1 MKPLNR
7 PMFRYGGPIK
17 EGIMS
22 GIREPKKNG
31 GSMNEPQA
39 INTVGS
45 PLAPQG
51 SDGRQQYAFPLLAP
65 IAMAAGRALARPFG
79 KFVAKRIPQI
89 FAGPNKQYGTGKKI
103 FEAGFKKKAPT
114 VVFEPNKL
122 GLAFKNDPLAKSVMT
137 GSSFVGRGIKA
148 GGKGIYNVG
157 KYATTTPSGL
167 TFLGA
172 PVAYQAGK
180 YFLSSGEEIKDPN
193 DIKKIKQGK
202 VGTSGAPGGGD
213 PGMYLEPQTK
223 KGGGVELT
231 AEQLR
236 KKNVERYRDIMD
248 IKGMN
253 KDAAYN
259 SLIAAS
265 QAINE
270 SGDFK
275 GDIKSGKLINQIIQ
289 ATSKQFDKPK
299 ATKDAIN
306 TLIAKAEIEKDM
318 NKEKNALENKK
329 TNLQIKAAEKAL
341 AGDSFDEAILKK
353 ITATNG
359 KMPTG
364 SDLAGI
370 LKATKGIDSVV
381 LDGSQVTP
389 GGEVTFLQESVNE
402 KIKEGTSVNPGAYV
416 LNSKILIVDEQGNVS
431 QYY

>member
-17 EGIMS
+17 EGVMS

-31 GSMNEPQA
+31 GSMDINKPKRGLVNEPGSYAGFLALSPYVGAGLTALRVGAQRA
-39 INTVGS
+39 IPRIANFFRTKTGEIGAGTAKVRTLPPMTAGRNLSKNIKTVPKAGPGQPIYEPNYLGRD
-45 PLAPQG
+45 PLV
-51 SDGRQQYAFPLLAP
+51 R
-65 IAMAAGRALARPFG
+65 AAGGLYNT
-79 KFVAKRIPQI
+79 I
-89 FAGPNKQYGTGKKI
+89 TS
-103 FEAGFKKKAPT
+103 PT
-114 VVFEPNKL
+114 
-122 GLAFKNDPLAKSVMT
+122 A
-137 GSSFVGRGIKA
+137 
-148 GGKGIYNVG
+148 KGIGAKAVRFATSPSSIIAGTAYYLWPDG
-157 KYATTTPSGL
+157 KERTTPPPLGDSGRR
-167 TFLGA
+167 
-172 PVAYQAGK
+172 
-180 YFLSSGEEIKDPN
+180 
-193 DIKKIKQGK
+193 
-202 VGTSGAPGGGD
+202 GTSGAPGGGD
-213 PGMYLEPQTK
+213 PGMYLTPQGDASK

-370 LKATKGIDSVV
+370 LKATRGIDSVV